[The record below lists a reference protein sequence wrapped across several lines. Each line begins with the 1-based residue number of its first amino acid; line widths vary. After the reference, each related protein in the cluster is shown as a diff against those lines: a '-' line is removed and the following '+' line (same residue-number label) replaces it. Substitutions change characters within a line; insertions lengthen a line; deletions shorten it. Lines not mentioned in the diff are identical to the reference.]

1 MAEGVFEFRARG
13 CRRVPHPETCGVSL
27 SSGDSMRFFDS
38 ERKFSEGT
46 MCEDKERPYDTWVA
60 TSRPEQI
67 RMLGCPDVCPSE
79 CRAAGSTGPRLFE
92 REGQPVAHLERR
104 MLSLASEVGY
114 VVAISVSAAGRVL
127 RQIEHRAVERDFG
140 APDREL
146 DLDAEPAAALAVGP
160 LE

>member
-38 ERKFSEGT
+38 GRKFSEGT

-114 VVAISVSAAGRVL
+114 CGRSNTVPSSVTSARPTENLTSTRNRRRLLPSVPSN
-127 RQIEHRAVERDFG
+127 RAVIG
-140 APDREL
+140 ASSCS
-146 DLDAEPAAALAVGP
+146 
-160 LE
+160 